1 MYKKIIL
8 MSLLLTA
15 GLVDVAYAAG
25 GTKISDLLNNV
36 SDLGGSAVTL
46 ISTFA
51 KVGGI
56 GVFVWGLWDWYQSGQ
71 QNSQVKM
78 KTVWTKVL
86 VGALLVGAPF
96 FLESTLNQVSGGGA
110 TKVSGKTSGATD
122 TW

>member
-1 MYKKIIL
+1 

>member
-15 GLVDVAYAAG
+15 SLVDVAYAA
-25 GTKISDLLNNV
+25 KISDLFNNV
-36 SDLGGSAVTL
+36 SEMGGSAVTL

-71 QNSQVKM
+71 QNSQIKM

-96 FLESTLNQVSGGGA
+96 FLESTLNQVTNNGVGGKKIQANLG
-110 TKVSGKTSGATD
+110 SSD
-122 TW
+122 NW